1 MPVRAQ
7 GSRRLRHG
15 RRPCVWMTVAL
26 VVYLACA
33 ASTSRGEEPASTPPT
48 FASRYT
54 AIDAPSEAIKGQE
67 APPDRSGSSAEPQP
81 SNAPSFGRGE
91 AHANY
96 RALIA
101 KEAAQQG
108 LAPEIAEAVTAVES
122 GFNPGAIGGA
132 GEIGLMQILPS
143 TARMLGFTGTT
154 SDLAVPET
162 NVHFGVIY
170 LAQAWRL
177 AGGDLCTAVMKY
189 RAGHGETR
197 FSYLSVN
204 YCVAVRGKLF
214 ARGYPVTGN
223 VPVATFGAAGL
234 APARGCGRRCRGAAR
249 IGTVN
254 IAALNTR
261 LSAIVAQARGGR

>member
-1 MPVRAQ
+1 MPAKARTA
-7 GSRRLRHG
+7 RRCSGGG
-15 RRPCVWMTVAL
+15 RRPCVWMTAAL
-26 VVYLACA
+26 ATGLVFVLAFA
-33 ASTSRGEEPASTPPT
+33 VSTSRAAEPVSEPPT
-48 FASRYT
+48 FASRYA
-54 AIDAPSEAIKGQE
+54 AIDAPPDAVKGQE
-67 APPDRSGSSAEPQP
+67 APPNAAASVDRNDSRAS
-81 SNAPSFGRGE
+81 
-91 AHANY
+91 Y

-108 LAPEIAEAVTAVES
+108 LAPEIAEAVMAVES

-143 TARMLGFTGTT
+143 TARMLGFTGSL
-154 SDLAVPET
+154 SDLAIPE
-162 NVHFGVIY
+162 NNIHFGVTY
-170 LAQAWRL
+170 LAQAWRR

-214 ARGYPVTGN
+214 ARGYPVTGS
-223 VPVATFGAAGL
+223 VPVATFGEAAGGL
-234 APARGCGRRCRGAAR
+234 ARGCGRRCLGGGTH

-261 LSAIVAQARGGR
+261 LTAIVAQARGGR